1 VGSTF
6 GMANRPHEWDIGW
19 EHFYEGEPSWRRLRS
34 FGFDLSPWQTVPYME
49 YPSIGR
55 FESEQ
60 FDPRTW
66 KPQTPTPAYMEMRA
80 DDAFWAARRV
90 MAFDDD
96 LIRAAV
102 HTGQYGDAA
111 AERHLAS
118 VLIARR
124 DTIGRTYVTAINPIV
139 DPRLDS
145 GGMLTFANA
154 AAGMAADAADVRYE
168 AVWSRFDNATG
179 ETSRI
184 GDTTATSTTMPPPGP
199 LLHARGD
206 FIQIDIRAVSKAH
219 PEWRRPI
226 RTHFRLTSEGW
237 KLVGLERLPE
247 TRESAR
253 SSRASG
259 ETR

>member
-1 VGSTF
+1 
-6 GMANRPHEWDIGW
+6 
-19 EHFYEGEPSWRRLRS
+19 
-34 FGFDLSPWQTVPYME
+34 
-49 YPSIGR
+49 
-55 FESEQ
+55 
-60 FDPRTW
+60 
-66 KPQTPTPAYMEMRA
+66 
-80 DDAFWAARRV
+80 

-102 HTGQYGDAA
+102 HTGEYSDAA

-179 ETSRI
+179 ETTRI
-184 GDTTATSTTMPPPGP
+184 GDTTATSTTMAPPGP

-206 FIQIDIRAVSKAH
+206 FIQIDIRAVSKPIPNGAGRSVRTSGSRATDGSSLD
-219 PEWRRPI
+219 WSGCLRRGNGSLLARVRGDAMSTAAPN
-226 RTHFRLTSEGW
+226 HWNGDAGQPAA
-237 KLVGLERLPE
+237 KGLIERLLSPIADVH
-247 TRESAR
+247 RR
-253 SSRASG
+253 
-259 ETR
+259 